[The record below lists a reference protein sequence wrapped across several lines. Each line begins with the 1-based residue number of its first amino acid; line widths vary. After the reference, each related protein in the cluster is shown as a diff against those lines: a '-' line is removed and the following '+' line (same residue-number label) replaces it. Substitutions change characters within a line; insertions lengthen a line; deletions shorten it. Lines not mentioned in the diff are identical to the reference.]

1 MVWEVSN
8 SHCSMSIHNLIHS
21 RLNPIHATLATAT
34 TGKILRPWHVGEEVI
49 ELQELLKAFG
59 FKLAITG
66 EYDSRTEDCVMI
78 FQRRHGFRVDAVIGP
93 KTWAA
98 LKLGVKPG
106 SRILRKGLSGF
117 DVYELQGLL
126 NINGYAI
133 ARDGFFEDQT
143 YEAVMAFQQQH
154 KLRETGMVDRLLWA
168 ILQNRDR

>member
-1 MVWEVSN
+1 MP
-8 SHCSMSIHNLIHS
+8 IHDLIHS
-21 RLNPIHATLATAT
+21 RFNPIYATLDTAT
-34 TGKILRPWHVGEEVI
+34 TGTILRPWDVGNEVI

-59 FKLAITG
+59 FKLTVTG
-66 EYDSRTEDCVMI
+66 AYDSRTEDCVMI

-106 SRILRKGLSGF
+106 SRSLRKGLSGF

-143 YEAVMAFQQQH
+143 YEAVMEFQQQH
-154 KLRETGMVDRLLWA
+154 KLRETGMCDRIMWA
-168 ILQNRDR
+168 MLQNSDR

>member
-1 MVWEVSN
+1 
-8 SHCSMSIHNLIHS
+8 MSIHDLINSH
-21 RLNPIHATLATAT
+21 LNPIYATLDTAT
-34 TGKILRPWHVGEEVI
+34 TGTILRPWDVGDDVI

-59 FKLAITG
+59 FKLAVTG

-106 SRILRKGLSGF
+106 SRVLRKGLSGV

-126 NINGYAI
+126 NINGYEI

-143 YEAVMAFQQQH
+143 YEAVMEFQQQH
-154 KLRETGMVDRLLWA
+154 KLRETGMCDRIMWA
-168 ILQNRDR
+168 MLQNRDR

>member
-1 MVWEVSN
+1 
-8 SHCSMSIHNLIHS
+8 MSIPDLIHS
-21 RLNPIHATLATAT
+21 RLNPIYATLDTAT
-34 TGKILRPWHVGEEVI
+34 TGTILRPWDVGDEVI

-59 FKLAITG
+59 FKLTVTG
-66 EYDSRTEDCVMI
+66 AYDSRTEDCVMI

-106 SRILRKGLSGF
+106 SRVLRKGLSGC

-126 NINGYAI
+126 NICGYAI

-143 YEAVMAFQQQH
+143 YEAVMEFQQQH
-154 KLRETGMVDRLLWA
+154 KLRETGMSDRVMWA
-168 ILQNRDR
+168 MLQNRSR

>member
-1 MVWEVSN
+1 
-8 SHCSMSIHNLIHS
+8 MSIHDLIHS
-21 RLNPIHATLATAT
+21 HLNPIHATLSSAT
-34 TGKILRPWHVGEEVI
+34 TGTILRPWDVGDEVM

-59 FKLAITG
+59 FKLVATG

-106 SRILRKGLSGF
+106 SRVLRKGLSGF

-133 ARDGFFEDQT
+133 ARDGFFEDETQQ
-143 YEAVMAFQQQH
+143 AVIEFQQQY
-154 KLRETGMVDRLLWA
+154 KLRDTGMVDRIMWA
-168 ILQNRDR
+168 MLQNRDR

>member
-1 MVWEVSN
+1 
-8 SHCSMSIHNLIHS
+8 MSIHHLINTN
-21 RLNPIHATLATAT
+21 LNPIHATLDTAT
-34 TGKILRPWHVGEEVI
+34 TGKILRPWDVGDEVI

-59 FKLAITG
+59 FKLAVTG

-106 SRILRKGLSGF
+106 DRVLRKGLSGI

-126 NINGYAI
+126 NINGYAVK
-133 ARDGFFEDQT
+133 RDGFFEKQT
-143 YEAVMAFQQQH
+143 KDALMAFQKQH
-154 KLRETGMVDRLLWA
+154 KLRETGMCDRITWA
-168 ILQNRDR
+168 ILQNSKP